1 MKYQKMVDLKRAMGS
16 IVKNEELVRALF
28 EEIPDLKTFSW
39 TKTREYDDNNYFVS
53 TRVVSINGHD
63 YGYDGYEEDDEEDC
77 GLPKV
82 TATHMVEDL
91 VDQISDSYD
100 LSDDEIVMD
109 RDDYFLES
117 EKGESN
123 FHPLTH
129 IWMERRALKERKQKD
144 EVDYFLA
151 FLSGCRLPDDFFV
164 GKDPK
169 LAVYH
174 AMDHGRL
181 SEEVEVGVFAVRGN
195 MSYALDYARTVGRL
209 SPKVEAFFILD
220 NDEYDRET
228 FQIYIGEF
236 GKK

>member
-1 MKYQKMVDLKRAMGS
+1 MKYQKMVDLKRAMGGV
-16 IVKNEELVRALF
+16 VKNEELVRALF
-28 EEIPDLKTFSW
+28 EEIPELKTFSW

-53 TRVVSINGHD
+53 TSVVSINAYD
-63 YGYDGYEEDDEEDC
+63 YGYNGYEEDWHEDAEENC

-82 TATHMVEDL
+82 TATHMIEDL

-117 EKGESN
+117 EKGEG
-123 FHPLTH
+123 T
-129 IWMERRALKERKQKD
+129 IERERKQK
-144 EVDYFLA
+144 EKVDYFLA
-151 FLSGCRLPDDFFV
+151 FLSGNRLPDDFFV

-181 SEEVEVGVFAVRGN
+181 SDEVEVAIFAVREK
-195 MSYALDYARTVGRL
+195 MSYALDYARVVGRL

-220 NDEYDRET
+220 DDEYDRPYLQE
-228 FQIYIGEF
+228 YIGEF

>member
-1 MKYQKMVDLKRAMGS
+1 MKYQKMVDLKRAMGRV
-16 IVKNEELVRALF
+16 VKNEELVRALF

-39 TKTREYDDNNYFVS
+39 TKTQEYDDNNYFVS

-63 YGYDGYEEDDEEDC
+63 YGYDGYEEDGEDE
-77 GLPKV
+77 GNLPKV
-82 TATHMVEDL
+82 DATHMVEDL
-91 VDQISDSYD
+91 VDQISESYD

-117 EKGESN
+117 EKGEGTI
-123 FHPLTH
+123 LQ
-129 IWMERRALKERKQKD
+129 ERKD
-144 EVDYFLA
+144 REEVDYFLA
-151 FLSGCRLPDDFFV
+151 FLSGNRLPDNFFI

-174 AMDHGRL
+174 AMNHGRL
-181 SEEVEVGVFAVRGN
+181 SEDAEVGVFAVRGN
-195 MSYALDYARTVGRL
+195 MFYALDYARVVGRL

>member
-1 MKYQKMVDLKRAMGS
+1 MKYQKMVDLKRAMGG

-39 TKTREYDDNNYFVS
+39 TKTQEYDDNNYFVS

-82 TATHMVEDL
+82 TATHMVED
-91 VDQISDSYD
+91 VMDQISDSYD
-100 LSDDEIVMD
+100 LSDGVWVMD

-117 EKGESN
+117 EKSEGTI
-123 FHPLTH
+123 LQ
-129 IWMERRALKERKQKD
+129 ERKQKE

-151 FLSGCRLPDDFFV
+151 FLSGNHLPDDFFV

-181 SEEVEVGVFAVRGN
+181 SDEVEVAIFAVREK
-195 MSYALDYARTVGRL
+195 MSYALDYARVVGRL

-220 NDEYDRET
+220 NDEYDRPYLQE
-228 FQIYIGEF
+228 YIGEF